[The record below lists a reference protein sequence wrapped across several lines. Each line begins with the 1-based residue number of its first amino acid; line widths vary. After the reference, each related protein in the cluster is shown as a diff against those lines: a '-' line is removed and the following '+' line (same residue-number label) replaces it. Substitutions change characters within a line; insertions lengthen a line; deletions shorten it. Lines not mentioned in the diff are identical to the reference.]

1 MSLFRTKG
9 GKTSAVRMPSEAEGF
24 ALAVA
29 SAMQWAHLRSSMN
42 RMFFVDI
49 AAECKRL
56 KCTPSEWSNAEMTFF
71 VQQKVF
77 NSIPQEGLEMYFTRK
92 FTYEKAERRA
102 ELFREFVESVM
113 YKYLATVG
121 AGRDYVAAVELAREA
136 KLEKV
141 LQSEALGGKAE
152 WSLADF
158 LDETVWHECC
168 GQTGLKEISKK
179 FLTLIVAG
187 GQKAKPVNPVCT
199 VCGELKCAAQVDPQ
213 G

>member
-9 GKTSAVRMPSEAEGF
+9 GKKSAVRTPSEAEGF

-29 SAMQWAHLRSSMN
+29 SGMQWARIRSAMN
-42 RMFFVDI
+42 KMFFVDI
-49 AAECKRL
+49 ATECKRL

-102 ELFREFVESVM
+102 ELFRVFVESVM
-113 YKYLATVG
+113 YKYLATVE
-121 AGRDYVAAVELAREA
+121 AGRDYEAAVELAREA

-141 LQSEALGGKAE
+141 LQSEALGGKPD
-152 WSLADF
+152 WSLDDF
-158 LDETVWHECC
+158 LDVRRSQTIERGASSWFYC
-168 GQTGLKEISKK
+168 GLW
-179 FLTLIVAG
+179 
-187 GQKAKPVNPVCT
+187 C
-199 VCGELKCAAQVDPQ
+199 
-213 G
+213 

>member
-56 KCTPSEWSNAEMTFF
+56 KCTPSVWSNEEMTFF

-77 NSIPQEGLEMYFTRK
+77 NSIP
-92 FTYEKAERRA
+92 
-102 ELFREFVESVM
+102 
-113 YKYLATVG
+113 
-121 AGRDYVAAVELAREA
+121 
-136 KLEKV
+136 
-141 LQSEALGGKAE
+141 
-152 WSLADF
+152 
-158 LDETVWHECC
+158 H
-168 GQTGLKEISKK
+168 
-179 FLTLIVAG
+179 
-187 GQKAKPVNPVCT
+187 
-199 VCGELKCAAQVDPQ
+199 
-213 G
+213 